1 MLSPLPIML
10 TSWYCVI
17 LICIRVIG
25 DIFFFILSLFKF
37 DSSYVVDLSLASFTS
52 HADYL
57 WKHYCMT
64 YVTVL
69 GALLRK
75 YYWLLVFEAVRQ

>member
-1 MLSPLPIML
+1 MLYRLELELLGI
-10 TSWYCVI
+10 YN
-17 LICIRVIG
+17 
-25 DIFFFILSLFKF
+25 FFILSLFKF
-37 DSSYVVDLSLASFTS
+37 DSSYAVDLSLAYFAS

-57 WKHYCMT
+57 WRHYCMT

-75 YYWLLVFEAVRQ
+75 YCWLLVFEAARQ